1 MYNEIN
7 LIIWDAVMNSE
18 IVMYQTEGGLTKIE
32 ITFDNDTVWL
42 SIDQM
47 SELFQ
52 RDRSVNDVI

>member
-18 IVMYQTEGGLTKIE
+18 IVMYKTEGGLAKIE
-32 ITFDNDTVWL
+32 VTFDNDIVWL

-47 SELFQ
+47 SELF
-52 RDRSVNDVI
+52 